1 MALICRAD
9 LYGHRASTKRFYGL
23 YAAERGEK
31 RFMPWMWDMDSWHGN
46 CGVTSGWS
54 VWKRPISAIWS
65 EDIEERPEFASVDV
79 SFISLSK
86 ILPPAAA
93 LLAQDGERWYV

>member
-1 MALICRAD
+1 
-9 LYGHRASTKRFYGL
+9 
-23 YAAERGEK
+23 
-31 RFMPWMWDMDSWHGN
+31 MDSWHGN

-93 LLAQDGERWYV
+93 LLAQDGEMVCLIKPQFEAGRKKWVKRAWSGMRQCTEK